1 VGTARYTVTILPA
14 ALRLLRSLP
23 QSVRTRIR
31 GEIDSLA
38 ENPRP
43 HGAKSLQGSQ
53 KGYLR
58 VRLGDYRIIY
68 RIEDDRLLV
77 VVVGIGHR
85 RDVYR

>member
-1 VGTARYTVTILPA
+1 MGTARYTVTILPA
-14 ALRLLRSLP
+14 ALRVLRSLP
-23 QSVRTRIR
+23 QNVRTRIR

-43 HGAKSLQGSQ
+43 HGVKSLQGSQ

-58 VRLGDYRIIY
+58 VRVGDYRIIY

-85 RDVYR
+85 REVYR